1 MPRLETTNRS
11 EVFAA
16 VQKKRGKVSDALGF
30 SPTLISVRPMGLA
43 ITSLSPTK
51 AYLFEAKKSK
61 RIESYKLN
69 FLALDGEM
77 AVQVGIRKPGKQFQ
91 FIAIKASALTAENA
105 AKEVYYKLT
114 SNLFNNDDMPD
125 LKHAYDAQL
134 AKLTPPPM
142 RPQGKGGSP
151 LTLHL
156 STPLP
161 PLRPALRG

>member
-1 MPRLETTNRS
+1 M
-11 EVFAA
+11 
-16 VQKKRGKVSDALGF
+16 LGF
-30 SPTLISVRPMGLA
+30 SPTLIGVRPMGLA

-61 RIESYKLN
+61 RIESYKFN

-134 AKLTPPPM
+134 AKLNTFL
-142 RPQGKGGSP
+142 Q
-151 LTLHL
+151 
-156 STPLP
+156 STC
-161 PLRPALRG
+161 